1 MTLSATIQK
10 SFPGF
15 TLDVNLEVDPG
26 VTVLFGPSG
35 AGKTLTLNSLAGL
48 SRPDSGRILLGGEI
62 LFDAQRGVH
71 LAPRSRRIGYVF
83 QNDTLF
89 PHMTVED
96 NLIFPLAHMGP
107 IERHR
112 RSRALLDMFRIG
124 HAADRYPR
132 ALSGGEKQRVAI
144 ARAIA
149 REPRLLLLDEPARGL
164 DYELRT
170 DLY

>member
-62 LFDAQRGVH
+62 LFDAQRNVH
-71 LAPRSRRIGYVF
+71 LAPRRRGIGYVF

-96 NLIFPLAHMGP
+96 NLLFPLAHLGP
-107 IERHR
+107 IERRR
-112 RSRALLDMFRIG
+112 RSHTLLETFSIAAL
-124 HAADRYPR
+124 AKRYPR
-132 ALSGGEKQRVAI
+132 GLSGGE
-144 ARAIA
+144 
-149 REPRLLLLDEPARGL
+149 
-164 DYELRT
+164 
-170 DLY
+170 